1 MIIWGK
7 AHRFS
12 GGLSILADV
21 QFFIAVKYAGFGHHF
36 ATLSK
41 EQIVSFEKV

>member
-1 MIIWGK
+1 MLVWGK
-7 AHRFS
+7 AHNFP
-12 GGLSILADV
+12 GLSVADEES
-21 QFFIAVKYAGFGHHF
+21 FTAVKYAGFGRHL